1 MYELVPEDFDVP
13 AGLEHERFRL
23 RMLTVD
29 DVVKDFDAFCS
40 LKPSESHD
48 VRVQLWV
55 RKSAWDNGLDPLLEA
70 AVRDWV
76 ATRWPFDRV
85 SFEERDR

>member
-1 MYELVPEDFDVP
+1 
-13 AGLEHERFRL
+13 
-23 RMLTVD
+23 MLTVD

-70 AVRDWV
+70 AVRD
-76 ATRWPFDRV
+76 
-85 SFEERDR
+85 